1 MTLISFTKSEDTW
14 TQNNLL
20 GGFSQ
25 ENTCLQHHILT
36 WTPTHISTHK
46 IKTISVML
54 SRLDGLQPGVNFFS
68 LEHAHTVSGET
79 WGSVGC
85 LGWARRCS
93 SYRSRDA
100 SGRDWQD
107 CLGAG
112 HDWFAWSADS
122 KPHPLMA
129 SSLDRSAGF
138 PGWLAQGQTQP
149 PSPAA
154 SWKSSG
160 PHPAGWCNPFLFA
173 LRETEMGKVNLQPR
187 YWTCS
192 VALSNQ
198 LFYNWAHLNSFN
210 VFKV

>member
-1 MTLISFTKSEDTW
+1 MGLTGPLFWSQLQIYVSLLWHSSPL
-14 TQNNLL
+14 QNQKTHELKTTSL
-20 GGFSQ
+20 VVFPKKI
-25 ENTCLQHHILT
+25 LQHHILT
-36 WTPTHISTHK
+36 WTPPHISTHK

-173 LRETEMGKVNLQPR
+173 LRETEMGKVNLQPQ
-187 YWTCS
+187 YWTYS
-192 VALSNQ
+192 VA
-198 LFYNWAHLNSFN
+198 
-210 VFKV
+210 